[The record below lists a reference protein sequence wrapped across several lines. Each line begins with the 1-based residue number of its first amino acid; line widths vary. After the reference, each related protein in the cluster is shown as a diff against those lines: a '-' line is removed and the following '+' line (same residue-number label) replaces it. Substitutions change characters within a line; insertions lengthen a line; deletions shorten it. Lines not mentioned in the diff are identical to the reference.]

1 MSWSAD
7 RRAGRSRRLGR
18 GQPPHMD
25 GRGTLAG
32 SKPSPARAIS
42 LASRVTVNGTP
53 PSETNMR
60 ADLAS
65 RFSVR
70 SATISSLSSW
80 KFICHDL
87 PRIRTLAS
95 NNYVRTRWDRST
107 AKYAAPETPADA
119 NCGRNCF
126 GQLKPGATV
135 HPCLKRTRGP
145 TWPRASV
152 SEAPTISSLSS
163 WKFICHDL
171 PRIRTLAS
179 NNYVRTRWDR
189 STAKYAAPETPADAA
204 LVAKMTNSSA
214 KASRRFSSN
223 FSTVTKTLQRRSK

>member
-1 MSWSAD
+1 MGRAQTLNLCASTVTPL
-7 RRAGRSRRLGR
+7 RRVMVGRSAR
-18 GQPPHMD
+18 GQIPPLGTGPTPTHMD

-53 PSETNMR
+53 LSETNTR

-70 SATISSLSSW
+70 SAHN
-80 KFICHDL
+80 FI
-87 PRIRTLAS
+87 
-95 NNYVRTRWDRST
+95 
-107 AKYAAPETPADA
+107 PE
-119 NCGRNCF
+119 
-126 GQLKPGATV
+126 QLEV
-135 HPCLKRTRGP
+135 YL
-145 TWPRASV
+145 
-152 SEAPTISSLSS
+152 
-163 WKFICHDL
+163 DL